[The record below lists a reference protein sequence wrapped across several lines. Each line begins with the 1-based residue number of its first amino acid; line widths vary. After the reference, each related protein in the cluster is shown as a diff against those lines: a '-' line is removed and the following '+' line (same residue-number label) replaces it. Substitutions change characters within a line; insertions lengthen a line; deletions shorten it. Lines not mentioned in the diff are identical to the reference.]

1 MKTVKQKLEA
11 QVKRIENTFP
21 QLITNQM
28 YLGAKDHPDAKLYN
42 ETSSLVGMGTL
53 SKWRKLKYILK
64 VWNSL
69 DLSKPNAVVL
79 GVDTLLRDSGYY
91 HFAKLLREEQKYI
104 NIWTK
109 AQKKELK
116 KLMYNWRMFKQID
129 PLQDKVGLIRAL
141 DLVHKEDRDI
151 KLDILKQQYYY
162 NNVNTNKEKY

>member
-42 ETSSLVGMGTL
+42 ETSSLVGIGTL

-69 DLSKPNAVVL
+69 N
-79 GVDTLLRDSGYY
+79 VDTLLRDNGYY
-91 HFAKLLREEQKYI
+91 HLAKLLREEF
-104 NIWTK
+104 
-109 AQKKELK
+109 KKES
-116 KLMYNWRMFKQID
+116 
-129 PLQDKVGLIRAL
+129 A
-141 DLVHKEDRDI
+141 
-151 KLDILKQQYYY
+151 
-162 NNVNTNKEKY
+162 